1 MNGFNGLRQAQAE
14 RNLLYRAISKALLVR
29 QRLYAFT
36 SADDAVAALP
46 FLLSNHAAHLNGEM
60 NMNYK
65 RRLSEVLTAASRD
78 VSVQPRHFQG
88 DIRNNRQRQD
98 KYPNHKKSVSAV
110 VDARQIRKKEF
121 NILFLIDFSCLDK
134 ETNIENCLF

>member
-29 QRLYAFT
+29 QCLYAFT

-46 FLLSNHAAHLNGEM
+46 FLLSNHVAHLNGEM
-60 NMNYK
+60 HMNYK

-78 VSVQPRHFQG
+78 VSVQP
-88 DIRNNRQRQD
+88 DISRATSATTGSARINIQTTKKACQPSSMPD
-98 KYPNHKKSVSAV
+98 KSEKKNST
-110 VDARQIRKKEF
+110 F
-121 NILFLIDFSCLDK
+121 CF
-134 ETNIENCLF
+134 